1 MSGRKSIFM
10 SAVKQTLATSNGYQ
24 IATSV
29 CNIKSEFPFQKK
41 KVEVGIKQ

>member
-1 MSGRKSIFM
+1 MSGRQSIFM

-29 CNIKSEFPFQKK
+29 CKHQKWISISDK